1 MSAMDA
7 ASVQKVY
14 SRWARVY
21 DWVFGLLFGNARRL
35 AFQRM
40 ELKSGNYAIEVGVGT
55 GLSLTSLPEGCHLVG
70 VDFSRPMLERA
81 LMRWRADSVDRTAVL
96 VEGDGACLPFPDKTF
111 DAAFAAFVVSATPD
125 AVALLEDMQRVCRPG
140 ARMVVVNHFS
150 PNEPRLARLRSSF
163 SNVTSRLLGFH
174 AEFPLEPLFRKAG
187 IEVDRIE
194 RATFCG
200 GWRVVTFIRRES

>member
-1 MSAMDA
+1 MDA
-7 ASVQKVY
+7 TAVQAVY

-21 DWVFGLLFGNARRL
+21 DWVFGLLFGDARRR

-40 ELKSGNYAIEVGVGT
+40 ELKRGNRAIEVGVGT

-81 LMRWRADSVDRTAVL
+81 LIRWRADSVDRTGVL

-111 DAAFAAFVVSATPD
+111 DAALAAFVVSAAPD
-125 AVALLEDMQRVCRPG
+125 AVALLEDMHRVCRPG

-150 PNEPRLARLRSSF
+150 PNKPRLARLWSSV
-163 SNVTSRLLGFH
+163 STVTSRLLGFH
-174 AEFPLEPLFRKAG
+174 AEFQLEPLFQKAG
-187 IEVDRIE
+187 IEIDQIE

-200 GWRVVTFIRRES
+200 GWRVVTVIRRES